1 LGFFESDERLARA
14 GGFLYPSSQRL
25 NTLVIVMWLKKAIF
39 LWFLLSINPVML
51 AGEQAPVRIGVL
63 SHRGDQ
69 ATLKMWGPTA
79 DYLDAAIAARDF
91 QIVPLDFNEVNPAVA
106 MGNVDFVLVNPGIY
120 VNLEV
125 RFRVSRIAT
134 LYNRRGDVPY
144 NIFGGVIFTRSDNPE
159 IRTLEDL
166 RGRSF
171 MAVDATSLGGF
182 QMAWREMNAGGIDPF
197 TDLSG
202 LEFAG
207 IHDRVVIA
215 VRDGRVDAGTVRT
228 DILERMALAGL
239 IDLAEFYIINPQQ
252 DPQFPFV
259 HSTRL
264 YPEWPFSKVAHT
276 SDELAQQV
284 AVALLQMPHD
294 HPAALAGN
302 YAGWSI
308 PLDYQPVHELF
319 RELVLP
325 PYDDLGEFTLWDAI
339 TRYWYWL
346 IAGLVV
352 LLFMVGMTLWVLH
365 LNRALKKAQKRL
377 ENQHELILDSVA
389 DGIYGV
395 DMHGN
400 STFFNRA
407 ATELTGWRPEQVI
420 GKNQHRLLH
429 HTHADGSPYNF
440 EDCPV
445 YQTFCDNRPRYISDD
460 LFWRSDG
467 SSFPVEYSSTPIKD
481 EAGRTIGS
489 VVVFRDITEQ
499 KQAEE
504 DARQHQ
510 AELARVARLSTLGE
524 MASGIAHEINQP
536 LTAISTNAQASIRLL
551 ESNPPDTG
559 LCMEVME
566 RITTQAARAGEIIRQ
581 LRRFVKKEPLERTEV
596 DINALVNAVV
606 VLIRPELRRAYVRLD
621 LDLQPDLPVIA
632 VQPIQI
638 EQVILNLAKNAIEAL
653 DEVPVERRIL
663 TIETRLEGFAQIRV
677 RVRDTGPGLKA
688 ELLDH
693 LFNPF
698 VTSKADGMGLGL
710 SISNGIIQ
718 AHGGRL
724 TAHSPPETGA
734 EFSFFVPFKQDS

>member
-1 LGFFESDERLARA
+1 
-14 GGFLYPSSQRL
+14 
-25 NTLVIVMWLKKAIF
+25 MWLKKAIF
-39 LWFLLSINPVML
+39 LWFLLTFNPDILL
-51 AGEQAPVRIGVL
+51 AEDARVRIGVL
-63 SHRGDQ
+63 SHRGDE
-69 ATLKMWGPTA
+69 ATLQMWGPTA
-79 DYLDAAIAARDF
+79 DYLDKAISSRHF
-91 QIVPLDFNEVNPAVA
+91 QILPLDFNEVNPAVA
-106 MGNVDFVLVNPGIY
+106 GGDVDFVLVNPGIY

-144 NIFGGVIFTRSDNPE
+144 KIFGGVIFSRSDHPE
-159 IRTLEDL
+159 IRILDDL

-171 MAVDATSLGGF
+171 MAVDKTSLGGF
-182 QMAWREMNAGGIDPF
+182 QMAWREMKAIGIDPF
-197 TDLSG
+197 EDLG
-202 LEFAG
+202 QLEFAG
-207 IHDRVVIA
+207 IHDRVVLA
-215 VRDGRVDAGTVRT
+215 VQNGRVDAGTVRT
-228 DILERMALAGL
+228 DILERMALAGKIEL
-239 IDLAEFYIINPQQ
+239 EDFHIINPRR
-252 DPQFPFV
+252 DPEFPFV
-259 HSTRL
+259 HSTGL

-276 SDELAQQV
+276 SNELAEQV

-319 RELVLP
+319 RELSLP

-346 IAGLVV
+346 LTGLAV
-352 LLFMVGMTLWVLH
+352 LLFTVVMTFWVMH
-365 LNRALKKAQKRL
+365 LNRALKNAQKRL
-377 ENQHELILDSVA
+377 EHQHELILDSVA

-395 DMHGN
+395 DLQGN

-407 ATELTGWRPEQVI
+407 AEELTGWKAENVI

-440 EDCPV
+440 EECPV
-445 YQTFCDNRPRYISDD
+445 YQTFCDNQPRYISDD
-460 LFWRSDG
+460 LFWRGDG
-467 SSFPVEYSSTPIKD
+467 TSFPVEYSSTPIKD
-481 EAGRTIGS
+481 EKGKTIGS

-536 LTAISTNAQASIRLL
+536 LTAISTNAQASVRLL
-551 ESNPPDTG
+551 ESNPPDTS

-566 RITTQAARAGEIIRQ
+566 RIATQAARAGEIIRQ
-581 LRRFVKKEPLERTEV
+581 LRRFVKQEPLERSVV
-596 DINALVNAVV
+596 DINSLVSAVV
-606 VLIRPELRRAYVRLD
+606 VLIRPELRRAHVKLV
-621 LDLQPDLPVIA
+621 LDLQPSLPSVA

-653 DEVPVERRIL
+653 DEVPIDRRTL
-663 TIETRLEGFAQIRV
+663 TIETGLESARRIRV
-677 RVRDTGPGLKA
+677 TVRDTGPGLQPA
-688 ELLDH
+688 LLDH

-724 TAHSPPETGA
+724 TAHSPSEAGA
-734 EFSFFVPFKQDS
+734 EFSFFIPFTQDS